1 MIEKKSSCKLEVIFF
16 GEKIE
21 VIEGRC
27 DICYKQKKKKR
38 INMKGSFSRKKTTYN

>member
-27 DICYKQKKKKR
+27 DICYKQKKKKE
-38 INMKGSFSRKKTTYN
+38 